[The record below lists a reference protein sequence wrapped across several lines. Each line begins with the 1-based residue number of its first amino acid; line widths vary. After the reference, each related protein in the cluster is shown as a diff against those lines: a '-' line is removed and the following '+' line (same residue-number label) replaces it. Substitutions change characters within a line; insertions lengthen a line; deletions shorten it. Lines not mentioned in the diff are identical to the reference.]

1 RLSQAAD
8 AIAGGELDIRLT
20 GFEGRDEVSRLGR
33 DFDQMA
39 RSLAE
44 ERRKQDAAEAALFA
58 EKERAQVTLMSIGDA
73 VVVTDVAGRIDFL
86 NPVAEELTGWTTAEA
101 RGRPLEIVF
110 RIINETTRAAAVNP
124 VDLVLREGRVVG
136 LANHTVLIRRDGT
149 ELNIDDSA
157 APIRDRDGRII
168 GVVLVFHDVTQA
180 HEMARKMSWAATHDA
195 LTSLINRGEF
205 ERRLQALVKNM
216 EAGKHHALLYLDLD
230 QFKVVNDTCGH
241 AAGDQL
247 LCQLAFLMQEHVR
260 EADTLAR
267 LGGDEFGVLLANCP
281 APQALRV
288 AEQLLEA
295 VRGFRFAWED
305 KSFVI
310 GASIG
315 LVEIAGDGLSVANVL
330 AAADTACYAAKDQ
343 GRNRVQAYSSDDS
356 GVIRRYGE
364 MHWVGRINRAI
375 EENRFRLY
383 YQPIVPLQ
391 EGGDRDRGHGEV
403 LLRMLD
409 EEGNVVLP
417 NSFLPAAERYD
428 LIQRVDRWVISS
440 ALAWMTGHELSC
452 SINLSGQSIGDDRFL
467 EFVIEQVR
475 SAGIA
480 PERICFEITETA
492 AIANLARAAQFMS
505 QLRERG
511 CRFALDDFGSGL
523 SSFGYLRNL
532 PVDYLKIDGAFV
544 RQVDR
549 SAIDRAMVA
558 AINNIGQVMGIRT
571 VAEFVENE
579 AIRDKLAAMGVDFG
593 QGFGIALPAPIED
606 YPLRQA
612 QPA

>member
-1 RLSQAAD
+1 
-8 AIAGGELDIRLT
+8 
-20 GFEGRDEVSRLGR
+20 
-33 DFDQMA
+33 
-39 RSLAE
+39 
-44 ERRKQDAAEAALFA
+44 
-58 EKERAQVTLMSIGDA
+58 
-73 VVVTDVAGRIDFL
+73 
-86 NPVAEELTGWTTAEA
+86 
-101 RGRPLEIVF
+101 
-110 RIINETTRAAAVNP
+110 
-124 VDLVLREGRVVG
+124 
-136 LANHTVLIRRDGT
+136 VLIRRDGT

-195 LTSLINRGEF
+195 LTGLINRGDF
-205 ERRLQALVKNM
+205 ERRLESLVSHM
-216 EAGKHHALLYLDLD
+216 EQGKHHALLYLDLD

-247 LCQLAFLMQEHVR
+247 LCQLSFLMQEHVR

-281 APQALRV
+281 AAQAHRV
-288 AEQLLEA
+288 AAQLLEA
-295 VRGFRFAWED
+295 VRAFRFAWED
-305 KSFVI
+305 KTFVI

-315 LVEIAGDGLSVANVL
+315 LVEIAGEGLSVASVL

-343 GRNRVQAYSSDDS
+343 GRNRVQAYSTEDS

-375 EENRFRLY
+375 EDNRFRLY
-383 YQPIVPLQ
+383 FQPIVPLQ
-391 EGGDRDRGHGEV
+391 AGPAARGHGEV

-409 EEGNVVLP
+409 EEGKVVLP

-428 LIQRVDRWVISS
+428 LIQRIDRWVVSR
-440 ALAWMTGHELSC
+440 ALAWMTGHDLSC

-467 EFVIEQVR
+467 EFIVDQVQT
-475 SAGIA
+475 STVA

-492 AIANLARAAQFMS
+492 AIANLARAVQFMS

-549 SAIDRAMVA
+549 SAIDHAMVS

-579 AIRDKLAAMGVDFG
+579 TIRDKLAAMGVDFG
-593 QGFGIALPAPIED
+593 QGFGIAKPAPIED
-606 YPLRQA
+606 FLPG
-612 QPA
+612 